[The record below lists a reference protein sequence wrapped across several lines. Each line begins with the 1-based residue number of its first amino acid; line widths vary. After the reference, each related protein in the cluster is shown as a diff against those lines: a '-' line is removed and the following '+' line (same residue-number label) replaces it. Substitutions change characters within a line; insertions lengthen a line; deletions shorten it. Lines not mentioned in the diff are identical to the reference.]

1 MKNPQI
7 QSISIFRTSLDFL
20 HILNTWLPKLEKL
33 RINTFGGGNTNI
45 IFKNVKELT
54 LRNPIISIENLRFPK
69 LKMLNINIQSGNID
83 KWIEFIK
90 KHKQMKQFHLQYSNL
105 TDKQFEELI
114 IDLVNL
120 EEMSIMTVGTESI
133 NVDIL
138 VKILKNHGKLRKFH
152 LISNKPLNEEIIN
165 ESIDKIS
172 TEISMETVQSILQ
185 NELSTWNVDL
195 TDSGIY
201 IHRHRF

>member
-138 VKILKNHGKLRKFH
+138 VTILKNHGKLRKFH